1 MKYFTAMKKVTKR
14 EWILLGGALT
24 LAFMVWLS
32 DTMQRQAFDTG
43 VDMEK
48 LQRQW
53 AREDKQY
60 KDMMDRYNTPK
71 K

>member
-1 MKYFTAMKKVTKR
+1 MKKVTKR

-32 DTMQRQAFDTG
+32 DAIQRQPFDDAADDLRKLNEQIERDEAKYQ
-43 VDMEK
+43 DM
-48 LQRQW
+48 L
-53 AREDKQY
+53 KQ
-60 KDMMDRYNTPK
+60 YNTPK